1 LVVTKETILDT
12 GPLVAF
18 LHANEEHHRWAVERF
33 KTLPPQFLTC
43 EAVLAEACFLL
54 EFAPRAIEQ
63 IDRFLAHGW
72 MQVCFHFSAERPSV
86 MQLMRRYRNLPMSFA
101 DACLVRMAEL
111 HPGVPVFTLDGD
123 FRLYRKNRRE
133 VIPTIMPAESH
144 P

>member
-1 LVVTKETILDT
+1 MNTTWLIDA
-12 GPLVAF
+12 GPLVA
-18 LHANEEHHRWAVERF
+18 LLVASDVHHRWATEQLR
-33 KTLPPQFLTC
+33 LSPPIVLTC
-43 EAVLAEACFLL
+43 DAVISEALFLLKREGHNCDDLFALAEAGFL
-54 EFAPRAIEQ
+54 R
-63 IDRFLAHGW
+63 
-72 MQVCFHFSAERPSV
+72 SAFDFGAEHPAVR
-86 MQLMRRYRNLPMSFA
+86 MLMRRYASLPMSFA